1 MNLVMSLSA
10 TQKYLHS
17 NCRLI
22 GLTVL
27 FAFFLTP
34 FSLDVRNDRVSV
46 NYLFIFFPV
55 IALILG
61 QRLQLPSKLIQTLMG
76 IYISIFI
83 FCTIYQYEYL
93 QFWDRRFISFVLFM
107 SMFTFFFIKIDEEMG
122 KAFKYGIILVS
133 LIYSLYSV
141 YQYFSYGGSKVG
153 YGVIHPLVQSQRYGF
168 ILLFGFWL
176 VFFEKTKTF
185 LGFIIK
191 VLALSVI
198 FNGLGLTFSR
208 SSIAG
213 LLVSSGCVFLIFVF
227 KRELYNFKIVL
238 HEKISFTI
246 LCTII
251 GISIIY
257 ISYLFIPDYFQYFSQ
272 RLLNISITP
281 EAEHIFFANTYLY
294 SYDTNDYNYYDT
306 SEGYRIY
313 LIGEIIKYLSNSPFF
328 GSGFLG
334 VWVMFEDLSGASHNQ
349 LLDVIFRT
357 GILGFLGFI
366 YLLFKIIKFNLDMQ
380 NWAVVVSL
388 AGILT
393 IGIFHETFKLSQ
405 GAFVFAFLVAQAFN
419 YSVSKTS
426 LKG

>member
-176 VFFEKTKTF
+176 VFFEKTKKN
-185 LGFIIK
+185 LGLIIK

-238 HEKISFTI
+238 HKKIFFTI

-272 RLLNISITP
+272 RLLKISITP

-313 LIGEIIKYLSNSPFF
+313 LIGEILKYLSDSPVF

-419 YSVSKTS
+419 YSNSKTS
-426 LKG
+426 LEG